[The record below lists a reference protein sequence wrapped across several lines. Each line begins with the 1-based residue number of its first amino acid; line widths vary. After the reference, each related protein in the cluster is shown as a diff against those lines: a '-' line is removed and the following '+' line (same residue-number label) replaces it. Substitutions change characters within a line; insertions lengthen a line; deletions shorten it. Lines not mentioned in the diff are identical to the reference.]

1 MSAASELNQGL
12 ASLWP
17 GPEEALRE
25 TEGRFR
31 GIFFFSHRTS
41 RPEFWA
47 EVGGAAALS
56 G

>member
-12 ASLWP
+12 ASRWP

-31 GIFFFSHRTS
+31 GIFLFT
-41 RPEFWA
+41 
-47 EVGGAAALS
+47 ALRVQNS
-56 G
+56 GQKWVALQP